1 MNSFPPDASQPG
13 PSTPPFKS
21 REAMEQLNQDAA
33 HLHLWIRTQ
42 ANQPAQA
49 PWHRNPGLG
58 LVGETTS
65 GRVGAGQLKAVAHRW
80 SWTEIAPYLDRIASI
95 ARSAD
100 VSPLEFVERQQL
112 LLVNPGFG
120 GRLQISNSIRCAVSI
135 YNPGDKAPV
144 HVHTPNASRTILSEG
159 GGYTTVDG
167 ERCDTHRGDLILTP
181 SGAWHGHGNDG
192 SEATVWV
199 DILDWPLLEFLDCIW
214 LDRAG
219 PTGES
224 TGVTSTPSGPIRES
238 AKMYGYGGMLPGFAS
253 NRHDIGCDY
262 TPMVHYQGKHIR
274 DALRGLRQQTG
285 DPYEGITIKFVN
297 PTTGGPIFPTLD
309 YSAILLRPGEETQ
322 PKRETSS
329 TLFIVMEGHGTT
341 EVGGKAFNWEVN
353 DILVS
358 PNFLWRKHINRG
370 DTDAILYAVSDRTL
384 MQKIGQYRAQG
395 RLSDGGVVDVS
406 S

>member
-1 MNSFPPDASQPG
+1 MSSFPQDASRPD
-13 PSTPPFKS
+13 PSTFNS
-21 REAMEQLNQDAA
+21 REAMERLNQDAA
-33 HLHLWIRTQ
+33 HLHIWIRTQ

-49 PWHRNPGLG
+49 PWCHDAARGLMG
-58 LVGETTS
+58 DTTS
-65 GRVGAGQLKAVAHRW
+65 GRVGAGQLKALAHRW

-100 VSPLEFVERQQL
+100 VSPLEFAERQQL
-112 LLVNPGFG
+112 LLVNPGFA
-120 GRLQISNSIRCAVSI
+120 GRLQIGNSIRCAVSI
-135 YNPGDKAPV
+135 YNPGDRAPV

-199 DILDWPLLEFLDCIW
+199 DVLDWPLLEFLDCIW
-214 LDRAG
+214 LDRAE

-224 TGVTSTPSGPIRES
+224 TGVTGTPSGPVRES
-238 AKMYGYGGMLPGFAS
+238 ARMYGYGGMLPGFAS
-253 NRHDIGCDY
+253 HRHDIGCDY
-262 TPMVHYQGKHIR
+262 TPMVHYQGDKIR
-274 DALRGLRQQTG
+274 DALRALRDQIG

-322 PKRETSS
+322 LKRETSS

-341 EVGGKAFNWEVN
+341 EVGGKPLNWEVN
-353 DILVS
+353 DILVAPS
-358 PNFLWRKHINRG
+358 FLWRRHINRG
-370 DTDAILYAVSDRTL
+370 ETDAILYAISDRAL

-395 RLSDGGVVDVS
+395 RLSSGGAVDVS